1 LIYQLFLAFFF
12 HTETASKSEA
22 PPKNISSLVQPEKRS
37 RRKPAFSHQVSSFH
51 IFYLSFQI
59 ICFFLKII
67 SQASRQSPA
76 LFNQQTSSNIESG
89 FQSLI
94 SCKNHFLL
102 SQLDSNELW
111 NRMSASDKNEPT
123 FISTMTD
130 DSSISIISDENTNI
144 NMNSKN
150 SNPVIKRNPNVLHSI
165 LSQQRPIAP
174 KNRSPIATKGKN

>member
-1 LIYQLFLAFFF
+1 
-12 HTETASKSEA
+12 
-22 PPKNISSLVQPEKRS
+22 
-37 RRKPAFSHQVSSFH
+37 
-51 IFYLSFQI
+51 
-59 ICFFLKII
+59 
-67 SQASRQSPA
+67 
-76 LFNQQTSSNIESG
+76 
-89 FQSLI
+89 
-94 SCKNHFLL
+94 
-102 SQLDSNELW
+102 
-111 NRMSASDKNEPT
+111 MSTSDKNEPT